1 VKLYDAPACPYCARV
16 RLVLAEKGCEVE
28 RIEVN
33 LRARPDWL
41 YGLNPAGR
49 VPVLDAGFVLPESLA
64 IIEYLEEAY
73 PEPALLPADLAERAL
88 ARLALV
94 RFDDTLGR
102 PYYALRSGEL
112 AVEEV
117 VERLD
122 RAPLGVSLLSDFAYL
137 PWIVRLRERMAVRL
151 PDRVEAWLAE
161 LAERPSVAREIELVR
176 GLS

>member
-28 RIEVN
+28 RVEVD
-33 LRARPDWL
+33 LRVRPEWL
-41 YGLNPAGR
+41 YALDPAGR

-73 PEPALLPADLAERAL
+73 PEPALLPVGLAERAL

-94 RFDDTLGR
+94 RFDDNLGR
-102 PYYALRSGEL
+102 PYYALRAGEL
-112 AVEEV
+112 APDDM

-122 RAPLGVSLLSDFAYL
+122 RLPLGVSLLSDLAYL
-137 PWIVRLRERMAVRL
+137 PWVVRLRERMAVRL
-151 PDRVEAWLAE
+151 PERVETWLAG
-161 LAERPSVAREIELVR
+161 LAERPSVAREIALVQGR
-176 GLS
+176 A